1 MKGVRMEAIVSAGIT
16 GFVTLIV
23 CLVNNYYQQNATRNL
38 IEYKI
43 EELTKRVDKH
53 NSVIQRTYELEK
65 KNAVYDEKI
74 KAINDTI
81 EELENIVK

>member
-1 MKGVRMEAIVSAGIT
+1 MEAIVSAGIT